1 MAGMRTRR
9 RRSRRRKRKQRR
21 RRNYHN
27 RGSLRQGVGAAPRF
41 FFSMSRR
48 SLSFCVRYDLFIFLS
63 IFFQFAV
70 ATNLRLSPFNSLF
83 AQFQRIR
90 RVCEGENNR
99 RENAVIEK
107 EDSIPSVQRL
117 PARIERSTKY
127 KQVLLLFST
136 AITLG
141 I

>member
-1 MAGMRTRR
+1 MRTRR
-9 RRSRRRKRKQRR
+9 RRSRRRRRKQRR

-27 RGSLRQGVGAAPRF
+27 RGSLWQGVGAAPRF

-70 ATNLRLSPFNSLF
+70 ATNLRPPRFFPFNSLF

-127 KQVLLLFST
+127 KQVLLLFAT